1 MMCRLS
7 LPENEVRQTKQHF
20 KRWVDTYMKA
30 HPDQPYQYNSD
41 ELYAAR
47 CAVLHNYGS
56 QANLH
61 EKNEALKLIG
71 YHDGGMHFVNE
82 NIDDRLVII
91 GTKSF
96 INDFVLAVDR
106 FLTDFGKDPQLKALV
121 EKRLKDVFS
130 IYPIS

>member
-61 EKNEALKLIG
+61 EK
-71 YHDGGMHFVNE
+71 
-82 NIDDRLVII
+82 
-91 GTKSF
+91 S
-96 INDFVLAVDR
+96 
-106 FLTDFGKDPQLKALV
+106 
-121 EKRLKDVFS
+121 
-130 IYPIS
+130 